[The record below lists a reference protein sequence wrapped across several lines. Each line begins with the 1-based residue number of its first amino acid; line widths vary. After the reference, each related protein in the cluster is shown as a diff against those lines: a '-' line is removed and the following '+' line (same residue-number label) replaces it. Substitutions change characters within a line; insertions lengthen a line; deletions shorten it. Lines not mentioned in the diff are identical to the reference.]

1 MGKGQTPGR
10 PFSVTVD
17 ASFLL
22 IALVL
27 VPLLVLWIV
36 ALFHILV
43 RRRDLSVGRKA
54 IWSVLVIVVPY
65 IGLLIYAALRPPRS
79 PTPTG
84 GEDQTAAGSAIEEL
98 AQLVTAHEDGSITDE
113 EFAHHKYAVFGL
125 ADPSD

>member
-1 MGKGQTPGR
+1 M
-10 PFSVTVD
+10 TVD

-36 ALFHILV
+36 ALLDILV
-43 RRRDLSVGRKA
+43 RRRDLSVGGKA

-84 GEDQTAAGSAIEEL
+84 GEDQTAAGSAIRQL
-98 AQLVTAHEDGSITDE
+98 ARLVTAHEDGSITDE
-113 EFAHHKYAVFGL
+113 EFAQHKYAVFGL
-125 ADPSD
+125 ADQPD